1 MSTVKGIA
9 SISINYQEY
18 ENMNMSNTN
27 SVDSIDYL
35 NCKHKP
41 IDRCLNLPNRSA
53 SNNVC
58 VYI

>member
-27 SVDSIDYL
+27 SVDRIDY
-35 NCKHKP
+35 
-41 IDRCLNLPNRSA
+41 
-53 SNNVC
+53 
-58 VYI
+58 